1 MLAIGVPFL
10 ILIHGGSMPAKNG
23 GSQWLIAHK
32 SVGCSL
38 RRMLSAFPL
47 LQVATLVSA
56 WVSRIQ
62 SLGFTADIVLAMELS
77 PSEARGFA
85 EMLTRKAREAEAGS
99 SQQH

>member
-1 MLAIGVPFL
+1 MVDRSQERRLFIAPDAISVSITPGRNIGVRLGKP
-10 ILIHGGSMPAKNG
+10 HP
-23 GSQWLIAHK
+23 
-32 SVGCSL
+32 
-38 RRMLSAFPL
+38 
-47 LQVATLVSA
+47 
-56 WVSRIQ
+56 